1 MPAVLSSTIRFA
13 ARDGEGCGDQ
23 GTFEG
28 EADNFASQSVD
39 IAGDLDGMSE
49 LRKALARPCER
60 RARGRNGS
68 AKIVLEP
75 HDLDCDRRR
84 HCDSAKTHRALK
96 AYTSR
101 DWVFVAAMKLAN
113 SGCGSNGRD
122 FSSG

>member
-1 MPAVLSSTIRFA
+1 L
-13 ARDGEGCGDQ
+13 
-23 GTFEG
+23 
-28 EADNFASQSVD
+28 ASQNVD
-39 IAGDLDGMSE
+39 IAGDVDGMSE

-60 RARGRNGS
+60 RAQGRNGS

-75 HDLDCDRRR
+75 HD
-84 HCDSAKTHRALK
+84 HRAPK

-101 DWVFVAAMKLAN
+101 DCVFVAAMKLAN